1 MSKKN
6 VLIIY
11 LNVIIIYIINIS
23 YISKKKI
30 KSRNFCVKFDKISSK
45 KIEKKI

>member
-1 MSKKN
+1 MSKNN
-6 VLIIY
+6 VLII
-11 LNVIIIYIINIS
+11 IINIS